1 MKVLQIV
8 GVRKSGKTTTVENL
22 VKELK
27 HRGYRV
33 GTLKCINCPLFSLD
47 SDKKTNTARHAA
59 AGADVVVAFGRR
71 EVDFIYPEPMD
82 ISRTLAL
89 LEPAGLDFCIVEGGY
104 EFDLP
109 RVVCLGEPVE
119 LAERLTEKTFAVAG
133 VAADSVSEIS
143 ALPRFNALDDESIGE
158 LAGFIEKNVPQL
170 TLPVKHLERPAS
182 CRGFCKGCS
191 GHHSK
196 SQDA

>member
-27 HRGYRV
+27 QRGYRV

-71 EVDFIYPEPMD
+71 EVDFIYPEPLD
-82 ISRTLAL
+82 ISRTLSL
-89 LEPAGLDFCIVEGGY
+89 LEPAGLDFCVVEGGY

-109 RVVCLGEPVE
+109 RIVCLREPGE
-119 LAERLTEKTFAVAG
+119 LGERLTEKTLAVAG
-133 VAADSVSEIS
+133 VAGDAVSGIS

-158 LAGFIEKNVPQL
+158 LACFIEKNVPDII
-170 TLPVKHLERPAS
+170 LPVEHLERPAS

-191 GHHSK
+191 GHHKKSK
-196 SQDA
+196 EA